1 MEAAKFFAEEQQT
14 EKISLKKGVS
24 MSTAHNLLLAGG
36 DRDPDVIF

>member
-1 MEAAKFFAEEQQT
+1 MAAASDFAEEKET

-24 MSTAHNLLLAGG
+24 MSTAHNLLVAGG